1 LTSDNES
8 SMIDQIQWLIDNP
21 DERYKV
27 WKRDYEKVK
36 KDLFLE
42 DNLLKWVNEHLKLFN
57 NQIKG

>member
-21 DERYKV
+21 GERYKV

-42 DNLLKWVNEHLKLFN
+42 DNLLRWVNEHLKLFDY
-57 NQIKG
+57 QIRG